1 MVCKISSVLFLFIY
15 LNPYINLFKD
25 ELNNRKLLQQEIDI
39 LKVKIQQ
46 LESESQK
53 YIEQIDELK
62 SENDSQR
69 DQIDQYKLVF
79 CK

>member
-1 MVCKISSVLFLFIY
+1 M
-15 LNPYINLFKD
+15 FKD
-25 ELNNRKLLQQEIDI
+25 ELNDRKLLQQEIDI

-46 LESESQK
+46 LEYESHK

-62 SENDSQR
+62 SENDSPR
-69 DQIDQYKLVF
+69 DQIDQYKLAF